1 MGAMAD
7 IYESQSKAIEAY
19 VRELPIADNASVQ
32 RYRNMS
38 RAVSKRSL
46 DVIVY
51 SDQRW
56 FSFAVSCPTLT
67 LRRGLL
73 CQLAMMHS
81 PSRINDGC
89 WRGDSSQ
96 ASAHGC

>member
-56 FSFAVSCPTLT
+56 FSFAGFVP
-67 LRRGLL
+67 R
-73 CQLAMMHS
+73 
-81 PSRINDGC
+81 
-89 WRGDSSQ
+89 
-96 ASAHGC
+96 